1 MLYGLRFFLAIVLI
15 ASIGCSREDPVLRAA
30 RLEQEAAD
38 AANPVVVTQN
48 SSSNRSEDVV
58 SGGHPIDGGV
68 AGNAGNGGVAGD
80 HRQGVPDEPEPGRP
94 DQPPPGLPGSEEVG
108 IPGEPTPVV
117 SDEPPPLVSEMVTI
131 QGQILMSDYR
141 HGDVRIDIFDG
152 DHRSHVG
159 QRPALVMSQTVGS
172 TGPFSIEVP
181 LISDLVWIEVS
192 NDENGDGRP
201 GPRDPSGLCSRN
213 PVDLSQGAVRG
224 LMIELTRQEAPP
236 SGVGAEL

>member
-1 MLYGLRFFLAIVLI
+1 MLYGFRYFVTVAIM
-15 ASIGCSREDPVLRAA
+15 ASVGCGGEDPVIRAA
-30 RLEQEAAD
+30 RLEQEALD
-38 AANPVVVTQN
+38 AANSETVTQN
-48 SSSNRSEDVV
+48 NSSSRSEAAE

-80 HRQGVPDEPEPGRP
+80 HQQGVPGDPAPGRP
-94 DQPPPGLPGSEEVG
+94 EQPQPGQPGSEEVG
-108 IPGEPTPVV
+108 IPGQPTQVA

-152 DHRSHVG
+152 DHRSHIG
-159 QRPALVMSQTVGS
+159 QRPALVMSQTISS

-213 PVDLSQGAVRG
+213 PVDLSQGAVSG
-224 LMIELTRQEAPP
+224 LMIELIRQEAPP